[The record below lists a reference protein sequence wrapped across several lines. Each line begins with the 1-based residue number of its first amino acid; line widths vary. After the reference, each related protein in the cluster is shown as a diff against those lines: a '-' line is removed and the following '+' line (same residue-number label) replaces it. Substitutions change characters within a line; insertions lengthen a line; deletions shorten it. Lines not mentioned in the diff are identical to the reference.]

1 MTQSLTITPARM
13 MNMDRLIIG
22 IAVIFVTMLGS
33 TTVTS
38 LETMFLKAVKP
49 SPVEVVQDS
58 GKTVAAQEASKK
70 REEEK
75 IANEHARVEVL
86 RNSFL
91 MLWLIGGVI
100 PGSAVGVV
108 LKQVTGYKAITHA
121 TVSVCTSV
129 PVTPYLL
136 KRYTDCAPEECF
148 IGGFI
153 VAVSAWFAWEVLM
166 LCYARIKKAA
176 TKRGI
181 GGVVDEVRGNGK

>member
-1 MTQSLTITPARM
+1 
-13 MNMDRLIIG
+13 MDRLIIG
-22 IAVIFVTMLGS
+22 IAVIFVTLLGS

-38 LETMFLKAVKP
+38 LETIFLKVVKP
-49 SPVEVVQDS
+49 APVALVQDN
-58 GKTVAAQEASKK
+58 GKVAESSKK

-75 IANEHARVEVL
+75 IANENARVEVL

-108 LKQVTGYKAITHA
+108 LKQVTGYKALTHA

-136 KRYTDCAPEECF
+136 KRYTECAPEECF

-176 TKRGI
+176 TERGI

>member
-1 MTQSLTITPARM
+1 
-13 MNMDRLIIG
+13 MDRLIIG

-38 LETMFLKAVKP
+38 LETMFLRAVKTT
-49 SPVEVVQDS
+49 PV
-58 GKTVAAQEASKK
+58 VAAQDNGKTAVAQAASNK
-70 REEEK
+70 REDEK

-108 LKQVTGYKAITHA
+108 LKQVTGYKALTHA

-136 KRYTDCAPEECF
+136 KRYTECAPEECF

-176 TKRGI
+176 TERGI
-181 GGVVDEVRGNGK
+181 GGVVEEVRGKGK